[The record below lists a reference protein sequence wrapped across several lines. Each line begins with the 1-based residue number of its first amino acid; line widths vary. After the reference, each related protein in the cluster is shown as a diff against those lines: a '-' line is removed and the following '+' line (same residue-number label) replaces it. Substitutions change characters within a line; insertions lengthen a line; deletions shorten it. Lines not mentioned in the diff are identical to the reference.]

1 MTQSFQALRNFVK
14 PKESLERCE
23 LCSLALAPEHQHLIV
38 PEGRQI
44 LCSCNACALLFSDR
58 QDARFKRIPRQTRF
72 LDHFEITDSEWDSL
86 LIPIG
91 MAFFFYSTAEKKM
104 ITLYPS
110 PAGAMESLLALEA
123 WEQISQKNSLV
134 QNMQSDVEALLV
146 NRVSSAREYYIAPI
160 DVCFKLVGIIR
171 ANWRGLSG
179 GTEAWNEIRA
189 FFSDLRTRALV
200 VKEERSA

>member
-1 MTQSFQALRNFVK
+1 
-14 PKESLERCE
+14 
-23 LCSLALAPEHQHLIV
+23 
-38 PEGRQI
+38 
-44 LCSCNACALLFSDR
+44 
-58 QDARFKRIPRQTRF
+58 
-72 LDHFEITDSEWDSL
+72 
-86 LIPIG
+86 
-91 MAFFFYSTAEKKM
+91 
-104 ITLYPS
+104 
-110 PAGAMESLLALEA
+110 MESLLALEA